1 MTGGPAFPIP
11 MVFFLQYG
19 TPWRR
24 AFVAFY
30 HRSPGLLV
38 RVSGRELKAC
48 ALDSGLASAS
58 IRGYP
63 STPRDEVGS
72 TAV

>member
-1 MTGGPAFPIP
+1 M
-11 MVFFLQYG
+11 
-19 TPWRR
+19 
-24 AFVAFY
+24 AFY

-38 RVSGRELKAC
+38 RVSGREHKAC

-63 STPRDEVGS
+63 SIPRDEVGS